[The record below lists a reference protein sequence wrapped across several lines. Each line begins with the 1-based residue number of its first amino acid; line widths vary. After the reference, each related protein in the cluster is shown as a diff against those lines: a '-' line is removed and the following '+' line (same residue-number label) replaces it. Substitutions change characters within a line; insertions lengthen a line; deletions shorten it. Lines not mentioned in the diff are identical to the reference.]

1 MKGKSLAMVAVS
13 VGLLGAAVVYAG
25 YDSGPAPG
33 TDVVSPGNIRE
44 ETVGLREDLAVKEQN
59 LRQEYNSANP
69 DLDLIAVLQ
78 DQIDE
83 LRAQIRD
90 SAYVYG
96 TGGTRGRWMHHNGM
110 MWRGG
115 YHGGGCGCW

>member
-1 MKGKSLAMVAVS
+1 MKGKTLAIVAVS

-33 TDVVSPGNIRE
+33 TDVVTSGNIRE
-44 ETVGLREDLAVKEQN
+44 DTVGPREDLAVKQQD
-59 LRQEYNSANP
+59 LRHEYNRANP
-69 DLDLIAVLQ
+69 DPDRIAVLQ

-83 LRAQIRD
+83 LRAQIRN
-90 SAYVYG
+90 SAYVYD
-96 TGGTRGRWMHHNGM
+96 TGSTRGRWMHHNRM

-115 YHGGGCGCW
+115 YYGGGCGCW